1 MIPRLLVLLAVCL
14 LALPVLGAKDMSVET
29 PGARLALRAD
39 AGGAFLVSLSLKG
52 GEELIGAPC
61 ALALPRGYMEGG
73 EEKPFR
79 WKYVSAS
86 GNTVCRRLRFEDPAA
101 GARYVLAVSGSR
113 VKGAPFQ
120 LEGSLSV
127 SKPLTICAGEAFRAE
142 IRETGT
148 PLAWAFDKEGGFALG
163 WRLYNGVYT
172 PGSGI
177 RQTRLAPGAEA
188 AARTRT
194 DQNWNAGGDI
204 PMLYI
209 DYGDRGLY
217 LAHEWTNTTLL
228 ARGRENGAS
237 LSAALAD
244 GNMITR
250 LPAGGSMLIPPVYL
264 GVYKGDVDDGS
275 NAFKR
280 WFVRV
285 KAPKNLLADS
295 REPLIQQDMQLGYDV
310 AQYGIELVKM
320 DYGWWSDE
328 KAGPVWRTH
337 EGLLEMHN
345 SDYLKVLS
353 DHGCSTLEEYVG
365 KAKKAGVGVTMY
377 ILLKDTQ
384 LDREGVPTSVGA
396 YGHPE
401 WFSDVNVTGMGCSA
415 DLGNEECVAFYKKYL
430 LDFFKKTGVST
441 WRSDFEPICRTS
453 PRENRHLAGGN
464 DVQYWATVG
473 FGELVDH
480 LRAKLPGFRYESCSS
495 GGSMKDLWTMTR
507 ASVINCDDSADY
519 MSLHMSFYDSSYC
532 IHPMQLQIPCN
543 ALTYTRGSE
552 NYTGTA
558 DYLYGLRCQL
568 TGGVMLSNW
577 KGTTEEDKAYW
588 PYHVKELYAK
598 RLKPLIRNG
607 DLYHVLPR
615 PDGVHWD
622 GLEYFDPDTDT
633 GAVMLWKPT
642 DEEGKSKL
650 IPLRG
655 LDPGREYVLSFEDR
669 KGQSFRAPGSRLLR
683 EGLPVTIAESAGS
696 EIVWITPAK

>member
-1 MIPRLLVLLAVCL
+1 MIRTLLFILFAFLA
-14 LALPVLGAKDMSVET
+14 ALPVTAARELSVET
-29 PGARLALRAD
+29 PEARMLLRA
-39 AGGAFLVSLSLKG
+39 GEEGAYLASLSLKG
-52 GEELIGAPC
+52 GKELIGAPC
-61 ALALPRGYMEGG
+61 PLALPRGYMQDGA
-73 EEKPFR
+73 EKPFR
-79 WKYVSAS
+79 WQFVSAS
-86 GNTVCRRLRFEDPAA
+86 GNSLCRRLRFEDGAA
-101 GARYVLAVSGSR
+101 GYTLMVSGSR

-120 LEGSLSV
+120 FEGFLSV
-127 SKPLTICAGEAFRAE
+127 RKPLTIAAGEAFRAE
-142 IRETGT
+142 VRESGE
-148 PLAWAFDKEGGFALG
+148 PLVWAFAKESGFAYG
-163 WRLYNGVYT
+163 WRLYSGVYT

-188 AARTRT
+188 AARTNT
-194 DQNWNAGGDI
+194 EQNWNAGGDI

-217 LAHEWTNTTLL
+217 LAFEWSNTVLM
-228 ARGRENGAS
+228 ARGLEKGGAA

-244 GNMITR
+244 GNMVTR
-250 LPAGGSMLIPPVYL
+250 LPEGGGMRIPPVYL

-285 KAPKNLLADS
+285 KAPKAMLSDV

-310 AQYGIELVKM
+310 AKYGIEQIKM

-328 KAGPVWRTH
+328 KAGPTWRTH

-345 SDYLKVLS
+345 SDYLKVLA
-353 DHGCSTLEEYVG
+353 DHGCRTLPEYVG
-365 KAKKAGVGVTMY
+365 KARKAGVGVTMY

-384 LDREGVPTSVGA
+384 LDRPGVPTSVGK

-415 DLGNEECVAFYKKYL
+415 DLGNTECVAFYKKYL
-430 LDFFKKTGVST
+430 LDFFRKTGVTT

-464 DVQYWATVG
+464 DVQFWATVG
-473 FGELVDH
+473 FGELVDY

-495 GGSMKDLWTMTR
+495 GGSMKDLWTMTKCN
-507 ASVINCDDSADY
+507 VINCDDSADY

-588 PYHVKELYAK
+588 PYHVGKLYAG
-598 RLKPLIRNG
+598 RLRPLIRNG
-607 DLYHVLPR
+607 DLYHILPR

-633 GAVMLWKPT
+633 GAVMLWKPGN
-642 DEEGKSKL
+642 EEGNEKTV
-650 IPLRG
+650 PLRG
-655 LDPGREYVLSFEDR
+655 LDPKKEYRLSFEDR
-669 KGQSFRAPGSRLLR
+669 RGQSFRARGESLLR
-683 EGLPVTIAESAGS
+683 EGLRVAIAEPVGS